1 MSNNEDLKQGY
12 IDPKIKEQI
21 ISKLKKDEILVGIF
35 NYDEKH
41 YMIVTQKS
49 LINWNRTALFGKF
62 NRIKFN
68 RITFVENSKSVLFLT
83 IDGREYDYQGF
94 RRNEIAELVE
104 LVNNQIEPNHKGRYS
119 DRSTLK
125 GEGVKSAEH
134 SDNDW
139 RSTRKFKQDEDQL
152 FVALK
157 LAAIHW
163 VMFLIYL
170 IFIFYILDG
179 IGRLIPDDIII
190 SLSFTDGIVA
200 FILMMIF
207 ASIPSYIFAMSYSN
221 QFACRIGAF
230 HALRIGW
237 LLAIELLFFAL
248 VAVIIGWIPFI
259 FTLEYRYEI
268 AVLISVIYSLFIF
281 YYVQGWILK
290 NQDDSAVSNSPNRNY
305 WNFHEIKHLF

>member
-12 IDPKIKEQI
+12 IDPKIKQQI

-41 YMIVTQKS
+41 YMIVTQNS

-83 IDGREYDYQGF
+83 IDGTEYDYQGF

-104 LVNNQIEPNHKGRYS
+104 LINNQIEPNHKGNIS
-119 DRSTLK
+119 DDNTLK
-125 GEGVKSAEH
+125 GERVKSAEY
-134 SDNDW
+134 SDVSG
-139 RSTRKFKQDEDQL
+139 RSTRKIKQEEDQL

-163 VMFLIYL
+163 VMFLLYL
-170 IFIFYILDG
+170 FLIRSILEG
-179 IGRLIPDDIII
+179 IGKLTPDDITV

-221 QFACRIGAF
+221 QFACRIGPL

-237 LLAIELLFFAL
+237 LLAIELVFFAL
-248 VAVIIGWIPFI
+248 IAVIAVWIPFI
-259 FTLEYRYEI
+259 FELDDRYGI
-268 AVLISVIYSLFIF
+268 ALLILSIYSLFIF

-290 NQDDSAVSNSPNRNY
+290 NQDDSTISNSPNRNY